1 MLILSSIHKEDSY
14 GYEIAKTIKESS
26 NGLYTIGEGTLYT
39 ALKRLE
45 GNDWIQSYW
54 KETQAVPKRK
64 YYCITKLGLHTLQEK
79 WKEWDQITEI
89 VNAYR
94 GGKENE

>member
-1 MLILSSIHKEDSY
+1 MIGYSLIR
-14 GYEIAKTIKESS
+14 GR
-26 NGLYTIGEGTLYT
+26 
-39 ALKRLE
+39 LK
-45 GNDWIQSYW
+45 
-54 KETQAVPKRK
+54 AVPKRK